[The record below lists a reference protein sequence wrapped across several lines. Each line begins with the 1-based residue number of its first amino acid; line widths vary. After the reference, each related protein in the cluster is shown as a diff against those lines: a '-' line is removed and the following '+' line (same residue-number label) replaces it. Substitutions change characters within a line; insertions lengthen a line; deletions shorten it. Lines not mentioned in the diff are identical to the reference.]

1 MTTTEAPTSA
11 TAASDWQMA
20 LLDRMIAHQQAGNT
34 TDLADDIYRNPI
46 EKYVSPARYD
56 HEVDALFRGLPI
68 VACLSA
74 DVREPGEYVTLSIA
88 DVPILVARGEDGV
101 LRAFRNVCRHR
112 GACVAEGRGRVAKT
126 FVCPY
131 HAWSYRLD
139 GRLVAATHRAG
150 FAGMDKA
157 DNGLSPVACGEA
169 AGIVFVSLE
178 HDPATF
184 DAAAWLGGAASEL
197 TSFGLEHYHRT
208 EVRTSDRAMN
218 WKLMFD
224 TFGEVYHVEHLH
236 RTTIHPLIQS
246 NNCAFDTWGP
256 HARLGIAR
264 WAMNDQIDRP
274 REERELLSAATVL
287 YYLLPNTLL
296 IQQVDHVELYQIFPD
311 GPGRSSAVISLYAPE
326 KPATDKAREY
336 WKRNLD
342 LLVKV
347 TETEDFV
354 MCEQIQRSF
363 ASGAQEAI
371 QFGRNEPALIH
382 YHSTLDRLLDQR
394 QAAGGQPVS
403 LGAGLAA
410 GR

>member
-1 MTTTEAPTSA
+1 MTTTDTPTLA
-11 TAASDWQMA
+11 TAAPEWQLA
-20 LLDRMIAHQQAGNT
+20 LLDRMMAHQQAGNT

-46 EKYVSPARYD
+46 DKYVSPARHD
-56 HEVDALFRGLPI
+56 HEVDALFRALPI

-74 DVREPGEYVTLSIA
+74 DVREAGEYVTLSIA
-88 DVPILVARGEDGV
+88 DVPILVTRGEDGV

-112 GACVAEGRGRVAKT
+112 GACVAEGRGQVPKT

-169 AGIVFVSLE
+169 AGVVFVSLE

-184 DAAAWLGGAASEL
+184 DASAWLGGAASEL
-197 TSFGLEHYHRT
+197 ASFGLERYHRT

-236 RTTIHPLIQS
+236 RNTIHPLIQS

-264 WAMNDQIDRP
+264 WAMNGQIDRP

-382 YHSTLDRLLDQR
+382 FHSTLDRLLAER
-394 QAAGGQPVS
+394 PGAGGQPVT